1 MSAGL
6 TRLALFF
13 ALWVVLIGTAPAD
26 LAAGVVP
33 AVAAAWA
40 SLRLLPPGRFRVRFG
55 ALPRYAAR
63 FLRQSAVAGWDVAR
77 RAFASPPAPRTGFVR
92 YAPERVT
99 GTAREAFAS
108 TTALMPGTVPV
119 GDDGAAFTYHC
130 LDTAQP
136 VVDDLRKEEAAFARV
151 AGEAS
156 THA

>member
-6 TRLALFF
+6 LRLALFF

-26 LAAGVVP
+26 LAAGIVP
-33 AVAAAWA
+33 AIAAAWT
-40 SLRLLPPGRFRVRFG
+40 SLRLLPPGRFGVRFG

-63 FLRQSAVAGWDVAR
+63 FLRQSVSAGWDVAR

-92 YAPERVT
+92 YTPERLE

-108 TTALMPGTVPV
+108 TTALLPGTVPV
-119 GDDGAAFTYHC
+119 GDDGAALTYHC
-130 LDTAQP
+130 LDIAQP
-136 VVDDLRKEEAAFARV
+136 VVDDLRNEEAAFARI